1 MRCGPASSLPF
12 APRANNP
19 PPPRADYFRDSWNL
33 LDFAIVV
40 VGWIGLVPG
49 VANFTV
55 LRVLR
60 VLRPLRSI
68 NKLKGMKVRVPPPA
82 RSPHLYLTPTPK
94 RTSSTPSS

>member
-1 MRCGPASSLPF
+1 MRCGPASPLPF
-12 APRANNP
+12 APRANP

-33 LDFAIVV
+33 LDFAIVA

-82 RSPHLYLTPTPK
+82 RSPPVSHPNPK